1 MNCIR
6 STAAPCT
13 TDQADEPVVVLGLG
27 GGVGCMGYTLG
38 ILCCMCVCMYVCMY
52 VCGRIDDSVVIC
64 VIYIV
69 RLHWV
74 RVR

>member
-13 TDQADEPVVVLGLG
+13 TDHTDEPVVVLGLG
-27 GGVGCMGYTLG
+27 GGVGCIGYTLG
-38 ILCCMCVCMYVCMY
+38 ILCCMCVCMYVR
-52 VCGRIDDSVVIC
+52 GRIDDSVVIC
-64 VIYIV
+64 VIYIL
-69 RLHWV
+69 RLNWV

>member
-27 GGVGCMGYTLG
+27 GGVGCSAWDFMLY
-38 ILCCMCVCMYVCMY
+38 VCMYVCMWEN
-52 VCGRIDDSVVIC
+52 R
-64 VIYIV
+64 
-69 RLHWV
+69 
-74 RVR
+74 